1 MRPAARD
8 LVVATAFY
16 LGGEQPRLVIV
27 PAGGVAGDIPGGGLQ
42 RRAPAAAMV
51 EVVNLHH
58 RPLPCVKA
66 HGVRAGRPIPRMAQH
81 RGAPVQ
87 HARQVRRLRFAA
99 PPLPLPRPLW
109 SLPSRRSASGRVSR
123 IERSVWN
130 SSLRALTEAVAIW
143 ASREA
148 FSSRSML
155 ALTMRRL
162 PLFFLSGAKSRDP
175 FATCATG
182 RGATCA
188 RRRDP

>member
-1 MRPAARD
+1 MRFDARQRAVVKIHYFNHGGDGGAALKAHARYVARD
-8 LVVATAFY
+8 A
-16 LGGEQPRLVIV
+16 
-27 PAGGVAGDIPGGGLQ
+27 
-42 RRAPAAAMV
+42 
-51 EVVNLHH
+51 
-58 RPLPCVKA
+58 
-66 HGVRAGRPIPRMAQH
+66 AGRDNDE
-81 RGAPVQ
+81 
-87 HARQVRRLRFAA
+87 AA
-99 PPLPLPRPLW
+99 
-109 SLPSRRSASGRVSR
+109 LPSPEAKGGREDE
-123 IERSVWN
+123 IARSVWN

-155 ALTMRRL
+155 ALNMRRL